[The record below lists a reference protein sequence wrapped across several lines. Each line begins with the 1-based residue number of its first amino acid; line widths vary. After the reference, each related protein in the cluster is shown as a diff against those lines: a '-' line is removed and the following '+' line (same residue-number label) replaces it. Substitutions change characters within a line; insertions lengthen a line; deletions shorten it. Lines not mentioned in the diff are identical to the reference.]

1 MAPPW
6 PSSAWTSAKRSS
18 TRARISSSPSLLAM
32 TSPSPWIPEEEKHLW
47 WERSGQALPPSRGM
61 PKGDKLFWPRRTL
74 KCLFLMWFKQIW
86 RPISRWLRRALS
98 SVINVM
104 LPLRP
109 AMAWRSTLESHTRKV
124 WVLLKSCVR
133 KPPRRRSRGTRI
145 AQDRWPVPLFSAE
158 ERKTVKIVRV
168 SFPLDTSVEITL
180 IPRTATAPMQTAA
193 TVLVAVTAHECK
205 WRSLWMWGSYNLWL
219 YCYCLS
225 YWCTM
230 PPSIEKKMEKWPI
243 GHFGRW
249 CLHQYYCIA
258 CSLCL
263 EQCHHNKNDLLTI
276 LTY

>member
-61 PKGDKLFWPRRTL
+61 PKGDKLFWPWRTL

-86 RPISRWLRRALS
+86 RPISRWLRRALT

-180 IPRTATAPMQTAA
+180 IPRTATAPMRTAV
-193 TVLVAVTAHECK
+193 TVLVAVVDRPRVIKESFVNVGQLYAVIVPLLSILLIMYHATFSWKEDGIVTYRPVWPAVSAPLLFHIMFFVPSPM
-205 WRSLWMWGSYNLWL
+205 SL
-219 YCYCLS
+219 
-225 YWCTM
+225 
-230 PPSIEKKMEKWPI
+230 
-243 GHFGRW
+243 
-249 CLHQYYCIA
+249 
-258 CSLCL
+258 
-263 EQCHHNKNDLLTI
+263 
-276 LTY
+276 